1 MLGLFGNLDMAARA
15 LQANAQGMEVAGH
28 NLANVNNPAYARQR
42 VSLQTSLPIKDSRLG
57 AQGTGAD
64 IAGITQ
70 IRDSLLDEQI
80 RVETSARGALD
91 AEQQGLQYAQ
101 AGLGQDV
108 NTGAAGANGAAA
120 AGGVTGQ
127 NGLATRLAELFK
139 GFQGLATD
147 PTSLS
152 QRQVLAAKAQD
163 FTAQLNQTAARLSAT
178 RTTLNSSLQ
187 SDVAKVNTT
196 LSEIA
201 ELNGRILDLE
211 SGSSGSANDLRD
223 LRQQKSRPFPR

>member
-120 AGGVTGQ
+120 AGAS
-127 NGLATRLAELFK
+127 LAKMASPRGWPNCSRAFK
-139 GFQGLATD
+139 GWPPIPLRSPSVRFS
-147 PTSLS
+147 PPRRRISP
-152 QRQVLAAKAQD
+152 R
-163 FTAQLNQTAARLSAT
+163 
-178 RTTLNSSLQ
+178 SSIKPPP
-187 SDVAKVNTT
+187 A
-196 LSEIA
+196 
-201 ELNGRILDLE
+201 
-211 SGSSGSANDLRD
+211 
-223 LRQQKSRPFPR
+223 